1 MAYNNINPVDSKGLR
16 GLSHF
21 RASRVSTAMNEPVY
35 LNLFTVVIQLPDA
48 IKEDVGTD
56 IDLLLEGIQ
65 TVGGLDTNKV
75 PGANAVQHYKFAER
89 RFADAGPDNT
99 FINVTMDIEVNL
111 RNSIDT
117 TSGKRTGN
125 CDLYTLKM
133 LRKWNDLMYDPLTG
147 RMGLK
152 AEYVAP
158 QVVIT
163 MHDKANQPFWQ
174 WRLYHVWPTVNL
186 PAPNLNYMTKSEL
199 YKVSGYTLACDCWD
213 EVML

>member
-1 MAYNNINPVDSKGLR
+1 MANYNNINPVDSKGLR
-16 GLSHF
+16 GLPHF
-21 RASRVSTAMNEPVY
+21 RSSRVSTAMWEPVY
-35 LNLFTVVIQLPDA
+35 LNLFTVAIQLPDA
-48 IKEDVGTD
+48 IANDCET
-56 IDLLLEGIQ
+56 DLLLEGIQ
-65 TVGGLDTNKV
+65 SIGNLDTNKV
-75 PGANAVQHYKFAER
+75 PGANSTQHYKFAER

-111 RNSIDT
+111 RNSIDPT
-117 TSGKRTGN
+117 TGKRTGN

-133 LRKWNDLMYDPLTG
+133 LRKWNDLIYDPLTG

-163 MHDKANQPFWQ
+163 LHDKAHQPFWQ
-174 WRLYHVWPTVNL
+174 WTLYHVWPKTNL
-186 PAPNLNYMTKSEL
+186 PAPELNYTDKSAL
-199 YKVSGYTLACDCWD
+199 YKVTGYTLACDYWD

>member
-1 MAYNNINPVDSKGLR
+1 MANYNNINPVDSKGLR
-16 GLSHF
+16 GLPHF
-21 RASRVSTAMNEPVY
+21 RSSRVSTAMWEPVY
-35 LNLFTVVIQLPDA
+35 LNLFTVAIQLPDA
-48 IKEDVGTD
+48 IDNDCET
-56 IDLLLEGIQ
+56 DLLLEGIQ
-65 TVGGLDTNKV
+65 SISGLDTNKV
-75 PGANAVQHYKFAER
+75 PGANSTQHYKFAER

-111 RNSIDT
+111 RNSIDPT
-117 TSGKRTGN
+117 TGVRTGN

-133 LRKWNDLMYDPLTG
+133 LRKWNDLIYDPLTG

-174 WRLYHVWPTVNL
+174 WTLYHVWPKTNL
-186 PAPNLNYMTKSEL
+186 PTPELNYTEKSSL
-199 YKVSGYTLACDCWD
+199 YKVTGYTLACDYWD

>member
-21 RASRVSTAMNEPVY
+21 RASRVSTSMNEPVY

-111 RNSIDT
+111 RNSIDPT
-117 TSGKRTGN
+117 TGVRTGN

-133 LRKWNDLMYDPLTG
+133 LRKWNDLIYDPLTG

-174 WRLYHVWPTVNL
+174 WTLYHVWPTVNL
-186 PAPNLNYMTKSEL
+186 PAPNLNYMTKNEL
-199 YKVSGYTLACDCWD
+199 YKVTNYTLACDYWD